1 MERAAFNHFTKNIC
15 LLKTFPYLRMKI
27 NIGGC
32 VNTLS
37 EECKD
42 FYHKYSGDGRNYTA
56 RKVRSGPGRIC
67 YNIYVLFHI
76 MNACKYLV
84 MYSAFESIEDNAA

>member
-1 MERAAFNHFTKNIC
+1 MVWDRVALLLSTSLVTLSKANTKITC
-15 LLKTFPYLRMKI
+15 LFPYLRMKI

-56 RKVRSGPGRIC
+56 RKVRSG
-67 YNIYVLFHI
+67 
-76 MNACKYLV
+76 
-84 MYSAFESIEDNAA
+84 IEHMF

>member
-1 MERAAFNHFTKNIC
+1 MVWYRVALLLSTSLVTLSKANTKIIC
-15 LLKTFPYLRMKI
+15 LFPHLRMKI

-56 RKVRSGPGRIC
+56 RKVRSGSTC
-67 YNIYVLFHI
+67 FNF
-76 MNACKYLV
+76 
-84 MYSAFESIEDNAA
+84 